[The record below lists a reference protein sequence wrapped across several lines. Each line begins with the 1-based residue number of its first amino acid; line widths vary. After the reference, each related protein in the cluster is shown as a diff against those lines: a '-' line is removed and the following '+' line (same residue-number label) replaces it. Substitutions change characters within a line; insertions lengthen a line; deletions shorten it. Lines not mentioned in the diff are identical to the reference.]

1 MEHIGIF
8 KEHRDWL
15 LVIANSPG
23 IIFGLTAAITARL
36 YNDMNFCEGTAHPYG
51 WAVFYVY

>member
-1 MEHIGIF
+1 VKVIDLLWGRKTIWKKFGYGLF
-8 KEHRDWL
+8 KEHRDWP

-36 YNDMNFCEGTAHPYG
+36 
-51 WAVFYVY
+51 